1 MAKLIKNLKVFIE
14 GEDVGALV
22 VAYDLNVTYDDHTQH
37 PDNSIQRKNE
47 YRSVESINRVE
58 LQLFHKVSVDILPQI
73 KHLKDIM
80 QRIENEVLETI
91 ESNSIEELMR
101 EAKEVLHHAA

>member
-14 GEDVGALV
+14 GEDVGALLV
-22 VAYDLNVTYDDHTQH
+22 EYDLSVSYDNHEQH
-37 PDNSIQRKNE
+37 PDNFIQKKDEFRNIE
-47 YRSVESINRVE
+47 AINRVE

-80 QRIENEVLETI
+80 QRIENEILDAI
-91 ESNSIEELMR
+91 ESNSVEELIR